1 MTLLKIENLKTYFF
15 DKKHLIKAVDG
26 LTLSVDAG
34 EIVALVGESG
44 SGKSITA
51 LSILRL
57 MPPTGRIVN
66 GSILYKTDNLLE
78 FTERQMRAVRGHEI
92 GLVLQDPLSALD
104 PLFKAGEQIAEVFRH
119 HFKMTKRRAKLES
132 LLLMEK
138 VQLTDAERIYNAYPH
153 ELSGGLRQRVLIA
166 IALAARPSLLIADE
180 PTTALD
186 ATIQK
191 QIISLLK
198 SLQAEFELS
207 LLLITHD
214 LGVVSE
220 IADRVYVMKAG
231 KIVETAATGDL
242 FQSPQHQYTKAL
254 LDAMPKINAGGQNDQ
269 KNVANRSVK

>member
-1 MTLLKIENLKTYFF
+1 MTVLKVENLKTYFF
-15 DKKHLIKAVDG
+15 DKKQIIKAVDG
-26 LTLSVDAG
+26 LTLSVAAG

-57 MPPTGRIVN
+57 TPPPGRIVS
-66 GSILYKTDNLLE
+66 GHIIYKSNNLLE
-78 FTERQMRAVRGHEI
+78 FTERQMRTVRGREI

-104 PLFKAGEQIAEVFRH
+104 PLFKAGEQIAEVFRY
-119 HFKMTKRRAKLES
+119 HFNMSRRRAKMES
-132 LLLMEK
+132 LQLMEK
-138 VQLTDAERIYNAYPH
+138 VQLPDIERIYNAYPH

-191 QIISLLK
+191 QIIGLLK
-198 SLQAEFELS
+198 NLQSEFDLS

-220 IADRVYVMKAG
+220 IADRVYVMNAG
-231 KIVETAATGDL
+231 QIVESAATEDL
-242 FQSPQHQYTKAL
+242 FQRPQHQYTKAL
-254 LDAMPKINAGGQNDQ
+254 LDAMPKIRAYEQAVQ
-269 KNVANRSVK
+269 